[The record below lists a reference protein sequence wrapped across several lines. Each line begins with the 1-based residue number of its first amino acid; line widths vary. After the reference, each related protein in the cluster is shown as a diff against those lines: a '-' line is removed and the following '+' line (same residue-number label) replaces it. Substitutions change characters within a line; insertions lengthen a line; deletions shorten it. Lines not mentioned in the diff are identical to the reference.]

1 MLFKNFFVNVVYNV
15 GKKNIILV
23 LGVEIFIKMIINY
36 IYKNI
41 INYARLLR

>member
-1 MLFKNFFVNVVYNV
+1 MLFKNFLSMLYTTLA
-15 GKKNIILV
+15 KNIILV